1 LFDAKAQHLIDSDFQ
16 PWLVYAFNKRSTI
29 MAATFRSYL
38 DTLKKNNEL
47 TIISK
52 AVDLRD
58 IAALVP
64 QSDKALLF
72 SHVRG
77 YSMPVASGLLQSRN
91 RLALGLDAA
100 YEKIE
105 TKLRT
110 AMDHPINPKRVKRAP
125 VKDVILTKN
134 KVDLYNLPVPIF
146 SIMDGGP
153 MITAG
158 VVIAEDSE
166 FGMNAG
172 MYRMMLNER
181 NITGIDIVTPNN
193 LRKFAER
200 ALQKKKPLPISIS
213 IGTHPYELVASTFKA
228 NLGVNELTFAGGL
241 RGAPLS
247 LADGETIPVPCI
259 ADAEIVLEGEILPE
273 GWVHPEGPFCE
284 FNRLMGGIHMNPRVR
299 IEAIMHRKDP
309 IYYAL
314 HMPWE
319 NIWMSAPI
327 YEAAAWRV
335 LHEAGVQTTAINVT
349 PGGCCHWHIVAAIK
363 KQPGDGKN
371 AILALL
377 SIADIKHVTIV
388 DDDIDV
394 FDSTDVEWAVATRV
408 QADRDVLIVS
418 NARAKPLDPSI
429 SPPTGGQIPTTAKM
443 GIDATIPENIP
454 RNRYNRIVYFNQ
466 GKVELKDYIGAGA
479 EPARPSA
486 GNKSGESVDAVAER
500 ILAALSKSHRFFAD
514 LLALLPRAEY
524 RTIAAAVGWLHQEG
538 KIVQDGEGK
547 YQVKEERD

>member
-1 LFDAKAQHLIDSDFQ
+1 
-16 PWLVYAFNKRSTI
+16 
-29 MAATFRSYL
+29 MAANFRSYL
-38 DTLKKNNEL
+38 DALKKNDEL
-47 TIISK
+47 TVISK
-52 AVDLRD
+52 STDLRD
-58 IAALVP
+58 VAALVP

-72 SHVRG
+72 TNVRG
-77 YSMPVASGLLQSRN
+77 YGMPVASGLLQSRT
-91 RLALGLDAA
+91 RIAIGMGVP

-105 TKLRT
+105 AKLRS
-110 AMDHPINPKRVKRAP
+110 AMEHPVKPKRAPRAP

-134 KVDLYNLPVPIF
+134 KVDLYQLPVPVF
-146 SIMDGGP
+146 SVMDGGP

-158 VVIAEDSE
+158 VVIAEDPE
-166 FGMNAG
+166 FGLNAG
-172 MYRMMLNER
+172 VYRMMLKEK

-200 ALQKKKPLPISIS
+200 ALQRKKPLPISVS
-213 IGTHPYELVASTFKA
+213 IGTHPAELVASTFKA

-241 RGAPLS
+241 RAQAIP

-299 IEAIMHRKDP
+299 IKAIMHRKEP

-335 LHEAGVQTTAINVT
+335 LHEAGVQATAINVT

-377 SIADIKHVTIV
+377 SVADIKHVTIV
-388 DDDIDV
+388 DDDIDA
-394 FDSTDVEWAVATRV
+394 FDPTDVEWAVATRV

-418 NARAKPLDPSI
+418 NARSKPLDPSL
-429 SPPTGGQIPTTAKM
+429 PPTPGRIPTTAKM
-443 GIDATIPENIP
+443 GIDATIPEDVP
-454 RNRYNRIVYFNQ
+454 RIRYNRIVYFNQ
-466 GKVELKDYIGAGA
+466 NKIKLADYLETVEPPAKPAGKVKAA
-479 EPARPSA
+479 ETV
-486 GNKSGESVDAVAER
+486 ESMTEK
-500 ILAALSKSHRFFAD
+500 ILESLAKSHRFFPG
-514 LLALLPRAEY
+514 LLEVFPKEEF
-524 RTIAAAVGWLHQEG
+524 RTIAEALGMLHQQG
-538 KIVQDGEGK
+538 KIVQDKEGK
-547 YQVKEERD
+547 YQLKEQI

>member
-1 LFDAKAQHLIDSDFQ
+1 
-16 PWLVYAFNKRSTI
+16 
-29 MAATFRSYL
+29 MAANFRSYL
-38 DTLKKNNEL
+38 DALKKNDEL
-47 TIISK
+47 TVISK
-52 AVDLRD
+52 STDLRD
-58 IAALVP
+58 VAALVP

-72 SHVRG
+72 TNVRG
-77 YSMPVASGLLQSRN
+77 YAMPVASGLLQSRT
-91 RLALGLDAA
+91 RIAIGMGVP

-105 TKLRT
+105 AKLRS
-110 AMDHPINPKRVKRAP
+110 AMEHPVKPKRAQRAP

-134 KVDLYNLPVPIF
+134 KVDLYQLPVPVF
-146 SIMDGGP
+146 SVMDGGP

-158 VVIAEDSE
+158 VVIAEDPE
-166 FGMNAG
+166 FGLNAG
-172 MYRMMLNER
+172 VYRMMLKEK

-200 ALQKKKPLPISIS
+200 ALQRKKPLPISVS
-213 IGTHPYELVASTFKA
+213 IGTHPAELVASTFKA

-241 RGAPLS
+241 RAQAIP

-299 IEAIMHRKDP
+299 IKAIMHRKDP

-335 LHEAGVQTTAINVT
+335 LHEAGVQATAINVT

-377 SIADIKHVTIV
+377 SVADIKHVTIV

-394 FDSTDVEWAVATRV
+394 FDPTDVEWAVATRV

-418 NARAKPLDPSI
+418 NARSKPLDPSL
-429 SPPTGGQIPTTAKM
+429 PPTPGRIPTTAKM
-443 GIDATIPENIP
+443 GIDATIPEDVP
-454 RNRYNRIVYFNQ
+454 RIRYNRIVYFNQ
-466 GKVELKDYIGAGA
+466 NKIKLADYLETVEPPAKPAGKVKAA
-479 EPARPSA
+479 ETV
-486 GNKSGESVDAVAER
+486 ESMTEK
-500 ILAALSKSHRFFAD
+500 ILESLAKSHRFFPG
-514 LLALLPRAEY
+514 LLEVFPKEEF
-524 RTIAAAVGWLHQEG
+524 RTIAEALGMLHQQG
-538 KIVQDGEGK
+538 KIVQDKEGK
-547 YQVKEERD
+547 YQLKEQI